1 MFKETYELSHVKVEL
16 VADNSNVTIR
26 ATLFIKRTLSL
37 FGIKLTS
44 SVRCRLCSIDSF
56 GNLVCSPNSLLT
68 EEDLRVKFGCSILS
82 TSPLRISNSLNEP
95 IEWVFEDIIKTMFS
109 NSCSLVNRTLSQLFA
124 YETGKVVRLVS
135 VSSNMQMKQLH

>member
-1 MFKETYELSHVKVEL
+1 MFKETYELSHVKVEP

-124 YETGKVVRLVS
+124 YEPGKVVRLVS

>member
-1 MFKETYELSHVKVEL
+1 MFKETYELSHVKVEP
-16 VADNSNVTIR
+16 VADNSNVTIW
-26 ATLFIKRTLSL
+26 ATLFIKRTLSM

-124 YETGKVVRLVS
+124 YEPGKVVRLVS